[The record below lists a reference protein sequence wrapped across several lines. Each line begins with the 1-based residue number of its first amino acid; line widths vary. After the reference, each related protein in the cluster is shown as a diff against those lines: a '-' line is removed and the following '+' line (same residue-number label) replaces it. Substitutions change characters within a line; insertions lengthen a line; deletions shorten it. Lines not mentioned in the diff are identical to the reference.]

1 LLPKLIPGRKFPFPK
16 SLYAVED
23 ALRFFVSDKPDAVVL
38 DFFAGS
44 GTTAHAVA
52 RLNRQDGGRRQC
64 LLVTNNE
71 VSDQEALAL
80 TAQGHRPGEDAWEA
94 LGICEYVTKPR
105 VRAALTGQT
114 HLGEPVTGAYGFTD
128 LFPMSEGLQENAQ
141 FFSLTY
147 EDPDLISLGRSFEA
161 IAPLLW
167 LKAGGCGAILETVVE
182 PWALTPDAR
191 YAVLFDT
198 DQWREFVDEV
208 SKRND
213 LTHIFVVTDSEAAFQ
228 QVVGELPRRLG
239 RTQLYED
246 YLHNFQINTRGRR

>member
-1 LLPKLIPGRKFPFPK
+1 VPGRKFPFPK

-23 ALRFFVSDKPDAVVL
+23 ALRFFVADKPNAVIL

-52 RLNRQDGGRRQC
+52 RLNRQDGGQRQC

-80 TAQGHRPGEDAWEA
+80 TAQGHKSGDDAWEA
-94 LGICEYVTKPR
+94 VGICEHVTKPR
-105 VRAALTGQT
+105 ARAALTGQT
-114 HLGEPVTGAYGFTD
+114 HLGQPVEGAYSFTD
-128 LFPMSEGLQENAQ
+128 LFPMSQGLEENAE
-141 FFSLTY
+141 FFNLTY

-167 LKAGGCGAILETVVE
+167 LKAGGVGDILQSVVQ
-182 PWALTPDAR
+182 PWASTPAAR
-191 YAVLFDT
+191 YAVLFET
-198 DQWREFVDEV
+198 DEWREFVNHV
-208 SKRND
+208 AKRTD
-213 LTHIFVVTDSEAAFQ
+213 LNHVFVVTDSEATFQ
-228 QVVGELPRRLG
+228 QVTSELPRSLEC
-239 RTQLYED
+239 TQLYED